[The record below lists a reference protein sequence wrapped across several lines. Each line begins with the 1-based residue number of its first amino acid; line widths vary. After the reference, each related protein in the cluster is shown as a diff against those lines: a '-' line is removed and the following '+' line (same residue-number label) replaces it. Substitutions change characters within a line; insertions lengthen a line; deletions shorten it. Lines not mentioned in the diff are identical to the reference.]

1 MYQDATFEELG
12 HSENVLLAKEICEIF
27 LENMGTRQGRKYGGC
42 GGCDAPPTDKTRQFT
57 RQLDPFASINFR

>member
-42 GGCDAPPTDKTRQFT
+42 RGCDAPQQIK
-57 RQLDPFASINFR
+57 LDNLQGNWILSQA